1 MAKKINNIE
10 SIEYALV
17 HGEIKAGHG
26 FASGKGKDERYPEGT
41 LKQQLKTKENYFRY
55 LVMLH

>member
-17 HGEIKAGHG
+17 YGEIKAGHG
-26 FASGKGKDERYPEGT
+26 YASGKGKDERYPEGT

>member
-17 HGEIKAGHG
+17 YGEIKAGHG

-41 LKQQLKTKENYFRY
+41 LKQQLKTKENYFR
-55 LVMLH
+55 